1 ACLVLIVA
9 AWGIGRGHPL
19 FSHRCPPRS
28 RAGTQQRCRM
38 IRIGF
43 LGMLVGLMSLNFF
56 TDAASADDPAK
67 ADDAPIITIERSG
80 GFVDPAQ
87 NPLANYRFT
96 VAKDGGWELKPGRGK
111 SKKGKL
117 DPDAV
122 TKWLKEIE
130 EKGFDKLK
138 SKPALGA
145 ADESYMDITI
155 RAKNKKDQKRIPLE
169 EKLAQA
175 IEKKVVELAKPD
187 K

>member
-1 ACLVLIVA
+1 
-9 AWGIGRGHPL
+9 
-19 FSHRCPPRS
+19 
-28 RAGTQQRCRM
+28 M

-43 LGMLVGLMSLNFF
+43 LGTLVGLMSLNFV

-67 ADDAPIITIERSG
+67 VDDTPVITIERRG
-80 GFVDPAQ
+80 GFIDLAQ

-96 VAKDGGWELKPGRGK
+96 VAKDGAWELKPGSGK
-111 SKKGKL
+111 SRKGKL
-117 DPDAV
+117 DTDAV
-122 TKWLKEIE
+122 IKWVKEIE
-130 EKGFDKLK
+130 EKGFAKLK
-138 SKPALGA
+138 SNPALGA

-155 RAKNKKDQKRIPLE
+155 QAKDKKDQKRIPLE

>member
-1 ACLVLIVA
+1 MIQIRFLVI
-9 AWGIGRGHPL
+9 
-19 FSHRCPPRS
+19 
-28 RAGTQQRCRM
+28 
-38 IRIGF
+38 
-43 LGMLVGLMSLNFF
+43 LVGLMALTIVAS
-56 TDAASADDPAK
+56 AASAEEPAQRQ
-67 ADDAPIITIERSG
+67 DAAVITIERSG

-87 NPLANYRFT
+87 NPLANYQFT
-96 VAKDGGWELKPGRGK
+96 VAKDGAWELKPGRGT
-111 SKKGKL
+111 SRKGKL
-117 DPDAV
+117 DTDAV

-155 RAKNKKDQKRIPLE
+155 RAKDKKDQKRIPLE